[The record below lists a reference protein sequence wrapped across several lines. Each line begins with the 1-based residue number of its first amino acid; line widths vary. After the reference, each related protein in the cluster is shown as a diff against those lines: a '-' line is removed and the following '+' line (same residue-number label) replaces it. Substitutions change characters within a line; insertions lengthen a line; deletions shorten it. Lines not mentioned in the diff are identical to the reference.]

1 MVGITR
7 IGTYFPRRRLD
18 RALIAKA
25 WGTRVPAGT
34 RTVAGLDEDALTMA
48 TDAVLACLGDADPA
62 AFDALYFASTSS
74 PYLEKQVASM
84 IATAADLR
92 RDAVVADLAGS
103 VRAGVAALRAALD
116 GVRAGSLRTAL
127 VAAADA
133 RLAEPE
139 SELEPL
145 LGDGAASVAVGSEGV
160 VAELVSAA
168 SVAEEF
174 TYVWRTDEQRT
185 LRVSETRFG
194 TSHGYVRAMAEGV
207 AAALRKAELPPACV
221 ARLVLGAPEPRAAAE
236 AARRAGL
243 DPARQ
248 LEASLVAEAGLLGTP
263 EPLALLARPLETAA
277 PGDFL
282 AVGAYGEGADA
293 RVLRATER
301 LPAARPRPLADRLAH
316 GIALPSYERYLRAR
330 GVLPSE
336 PMGEPVT
343 AMIEWKELKQDMRLY
358 GSRCEAC
365 GLVQYPQ
372 ARVCIGCQAR
382 DRMQDHKLGKRGSV
396 FTFTNDNLAPV
407 PEHPMPMAVIGVGCT
422 KFGDRYERSFEDL
435 ICDAAFEAY
444 ADAGIEPDEIEA
456 AYLGTYL
463 PGPGGGKAAVSLAD
477 ALRLY
482 DRPITRVENYCATG
496 TDAFRNGCLAVAAG
510 AHDVVLVLGA
520 EKLKDRGGRGI
531 PRLGHPLLARGNTAP
546 GLFALAANRYMH
558 TFGLGRETLAKVAV
572 KNHRNG
578 ARNEKAHLRIEV
590 TEEQVLKAPIIAWP
604 FGLLDCCPTT
614 DGAAAAI
621 ICRADLAK
629 RFKHSPVLVKGAGL
643 AVATGRPYFDPTF
656 DYLGFRSTQAAAR
669 QAYAAAG
676 ITARDLDFAEV
687 HDCFTWT
694 EISNIEDLGFC
705 TKGEGGK
712 LVEEGRTALEGDIPV
727 NPSGGLKSFGHPI
740 GASGVRMIYECVTQ
754 LRGEAGSRQAKDPE
768 LGLAHNVGGPGA
780 VSCVIVLG
788 RS

>member
-7 IGTYFPRRRLD
+7 IATYFPRRRLE

-48 TDAVLACLGDADPA
+48 TDAVLARVADADPA
-62 AFDALYFASTSS
+62 AFDALYFAGPGS
-74 PYLEKQVASM
+74 PYLEKQVASV

-92 RDAVVADLAGS
+92 RDVVVADFAGS

-145 LGDGAASVAVGSEGV
+145 LGDGAAAVAVGSEGV

-194 TSHGYVRAMAEGV
+194 TTYGYVRDMAEV
-207 AAALRKAELPPACV
+207 S
-221 ARLVLGAPEPRAAAE
+221 GAP
-236 AARRAGL
+236 
-243 DPARQ
+243 
-248 LEASLVAEAGLLGTP
+248 
-263 EPLALLARPLETAA
+263 
-277 PGDFL
+277 
-282 AVGAYGEGADA
+282 
-293 RVLRATER
+293 
-301 LPAARPRPLADRLAH
+301 
-316 GIALPSYERYLRAR
+316 
-330 GVLPSE
+330 PSE

-396 FTFTNDNLAPV
+396 FTFTIDNLAPV
-407 PEHPMPMAVIGVGCT
+407 PEHPMPMAVI
-422 KFGDRYERSFEDL
+422 DL
-435 ICDAAFEAY
+435 DGGGRVYLQVTDAAEGEVKVGA
-444 ADAGIEPDEIEA
+444 
-456 AYLGTYL
+456 
-463 PGPGGGKAAVSLAD
+463 PGELTFR
-477 ALRLY
+477 RLH
-482 DRPITRVENYCATG
+482 E
-496 TDAFRNGCLAVAAG
+496 AAG

-578 ARNEKAHLRIEV
+578 ARNEKAHLRMEV
-590 TEEQVLKAPIIAWP
+590 SEEQVLKAPIIAWP

-629 RFKHSPVLVKGAGL
+629 RFRKPPVLVKGAGL

-669 QAYAAAG
+669 QAYQAAG
-676 ITARDLDFAEV
+676 ITAEDIDFAEV

-694 EISNIEDLGFC
+694 EISNIEDLAFC
-705 TKGEGGK
+705 KKGEGGK
-712 LVEEGRTALEGDIPV
+712 LVEEGRTALEGDLPV

-754 LRGEAGSRQAKDPE
+754 LRGEAGSRQVKDPE

-780 VSCVIVLG
+780 VCCLGRLG
-788 RS
+788 RSRRARR